1 MADPIYRVYVIEL
14 DDSLRK
20 GTEKR
25 AVYVGYSAKT
35 PEERFAQHLRG
46 ERASRHVRDHGV
58 RLRPC
63 CTSRFRSRRADPKP
77 KCWSDT
83 WRTGSGVEGSRSTA
97 VIDGRPDRQVVVG

>member
-58 RLRPC
+58 RLRPRLFQSYPVA
-63 CTSRFRSRRADPKP
+63 TSRSEAEALERHVADRLRRRGF
-77 KCWSDT
+77 T
-83 WRTGSGVEGSRSTA
+83 VYGGH
-97 VIDGRPDRQVVVG
+97 